1 MLAGPAFAVKGAPH
15 LAVDNRDRLSNT
27 RIIPRVLA
35 ALVWGMLAA
44 ASLVIGAFLG
54 LARNWKPG
62 SIGAVLAFG
71 AGALIS
77 SVAFELSEEG
87 IEVGGLVAVA
97 VGLGVGAVVFPR
109 GPGRDPDGRPFRWR
123 IGRFA
128 ARYRCLAR
136 RYP

>member
-1 MLAGPAFAVKGAPH
+1 VLAGPAFAVKGAPH
-15 LAVDNRDRLSNT
+15 LAVDNRDGLSNT

-71 AGALIS
+71 AGALIR
-77 SVAFELSEEG
+77 E
-87 IEVGGLVAVA
+87 
-97 VGLGVGAVVFPR
+97 
-109 GPGRDPDGRPFRWR
+109 
-123 IGRFA
+123 
-128 ARYRCLAR
+128 CL
-136 RYP
+136 